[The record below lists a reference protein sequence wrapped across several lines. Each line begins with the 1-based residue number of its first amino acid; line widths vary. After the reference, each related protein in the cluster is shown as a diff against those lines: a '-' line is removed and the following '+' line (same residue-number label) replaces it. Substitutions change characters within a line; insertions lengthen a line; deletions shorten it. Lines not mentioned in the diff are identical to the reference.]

1 MESEMNRPAE
11 PESQGAYDG
20 TSRGSAAAFSRAKQT
35 MQHAYD
41 KSSRALG
48 DTYNQALAFGRQNPG
63 KATLIAFGI
72 GVGVGMLLLSSP
84 KRQSRVR
91 RYGAPIVNAL
101 SNMAIEFI
109 RNL

>member
-11 PESQGAYDG
+11 PESQAAYDG
-20 TSRGSAAAFSRAKQT
+20 QSRGSAAFSRTKQT

-48 DTYNQALAFGRQNPG
+48 DTYDQALAFGRQNPG

>member
-1 MESEMNRPAE
+1 MESEMSRTAE
-11 PESQGAYDG
+11 PEQDIRN
-20 TSRGSAAAFSRAKQT
+20 TMSRGSAAFNRTKQT
-35 MQHAYD
+35 MQQAYD
-41 KSSRALG
+41 KSSRAIG
-48 DTYNQALAFGRQNPG
+48 GTYNQALAFGRQNPG

-72 GVGVGMLLLSSP
+72 GVGVGMLLLSSS

-101 SNMAIEFI
+101 SNMAVEFI

>member
-1 MESEMNRPAE
+1 MESEINRPAE
-11 PESQGAYDG
+11 PESQAACDG
-20 TSRGSAAAFSRAKQT
+20 TSRGSAAFNRTRQT

-41 KSSRALG
+41 KSSRAIG

-63 KATLIAFGI
+63 QATLIAFGI
-72 GVGVGMLLLSSP
+72 GVGVGMLLLGSS